1 MRPGNDQIIDEW
13 LIIIIFEEESNIIQ
27 EMKKCFLV
35 IALSLSA
42 LFMHAQVDTTRVL
55 CVGNSFTYYFD
66 SHLKLAEIALSQG
79 HYIDMTAAYV
89 GGYTFNRHLNDLKT
103 IGAIEQFTKP
113 YDCVFLQNQ
122 SQVHALYAQNPK
134 QHKLQKKDAVELVA
148 RVRQYSP
155 DARIWLEST
164 WSYPAGNCG
173 GFGTEA
179 EFNRLMVK
187 GTWMLAKAAH
197 TAVSPIGEA
206 FRISREERPDIDLFS
221 KDKKHQSAFGTYLKS
236 CVNYLMIFGGRFNGD
251 ASDCGLDPDSCAF
264 LRSVAER
271 VVASTKR

>member
-1 MRPGNDQIIDEW
+1 MKRII
-13 LIIIIFEEESNIIQ
+13 LAIS
-27 EMKKCFLV
+27 
-35 IALSLSA
+35 IALSA
-42 LFMHAQVDTTRVL
+42 FTMHAQVDTTRVL
-55 CVGNSFTYYFD
+55 CIGNSFTYFYD

-103 IGAIEQFTKP
+103 IGAIEQFTNP

-122 SQVHALYAQNPK
+122 SQVHALYARNPK
-134 QHKLQKKDAVELVA
+134 QHKLQKKDAVDLVG

-155 DARIWLEST
+155 DARIWIEST

-187 GTWMLAKAAH
+187 GTGMLAKAAR
-197 TAVSPIGEA
+197 TDVSPIGEA
-206 FRISREERPDIDLFS
+206 FRISREERPDIDLFD
-221 KDKKHQSAFGTYLKS
+221 KDKKHQSAYGTYLKS
-236 CVNYLMIFGGRFNGD
+236 CINYLMIFGGRFNGN
-251 ASDCGLDPDSCAF
+251 ASNCGLDPDSCAY
-264 LRSVAER
+264 LRSVAES
-271 VVASTKR
+271 VAASKRH

>member
-1 MRPGNDQIIDEW
+1 MSLFATSFPHERFFRYIYMVLLFPID
-13 LIIIIFEEESNIIQ
+13 
-27 EMKKCFLV
+27 MKKIVLAV
-35 IALSLSA
+35 ALALSAFVS
-42 LFMHAQVDTTRVL
+42 HAQVDTIKVL
-55 CVGNSFTYYFD
+55 CIGNSFTYYYD

-89 GGYTFNRHLNDLKT
+89 GGYTFYRHLHDLNT
-103 IGAIEQFTKP
+103 IKAIEQFTTP

-134 QHKLQKKDAVELVA
+134 QHKLQKNDAIDLVE

-155 DARIWLEST
+155 SSRIWIEST
-164 WSYPAGNCG
+164 WSYPAGDCG

-179 EFNRLMVK
+179 EFNRLLVK
-187 GTWMLAKAAH
+187 GTEMLARAAH

-221 KDKKHQSAFGTYLKS
+221 KDRKHQSEYGTYIKS
-236 CVNYLMIFGGRFNGD
+236 CVNYLMIYGGKFNEN
-251 ASDCGLDPDSCAF
+251 ASNCGLDPDSCAF

-271 VVASTKR
+271 VTP